1 METPVTATETAT
13 TLRRHEPRLAET
25 PTALD
30 PAERPA
36 PGGISLLPVEGSEA
50 FAEAVHAAGGEIVPL
65 GPDTRG
71 LIFLDYSR
79 PELLEQALDEHPG
92 ITWVQLPYAGI
103 DAMASRVAR
112 HAERGVLFTSAK
124 GAYAEPVAEHAL
136 TLALALQRL
145 LPKRLRATSWGSAEG
160 QSMYGAKVVILG
172 AGGIARALIEQ
183 LAPFRAEV
191 TIVRRSAGPVP
202 GAHRTVQFAELDAQL
217 VDADIVILAAAAT
230 DETRGL
236 FAAQRLALLPK
247 HAVLVN
253 IARGP
258 MVVTDDLLAALDAG
272 ELFGAALDVTDPEPL
287 PDGHPLYAHER
298 AIVTPHSADTVE
310 MTTPLLAER
319 IRLNVDAFLRTGVFV
334 GRCDPRIGY

>member
-1 METPVTATETAT
+1 M
-13 TLRRHEPRLAET
+13 
-25 PTALD
+25 
-30 PAERPA
+30 
-36 PGGISLLPVEGSEA
+36 
-50 FAEAVHAAGGEIVPL
+50 PL
-65 GPDTRG
+65 GEETRG
-71 LIFLDYSR
+71 LIFLDYSK
-79 PELLEQALDEHPG
+79 PELLEQALDDHPN
-92 ITWVQLPYAGI
+92 ISWVQLPYAGI
-103 DAMASRVAR
+103 DAMASRAAR
-112 HAERGVLFTSAK
+112 HADRGVIFTSAK

-145 LPKRLRATSWGSAEG
+145 LPKRLRVTSWGSAEG

-191 TIVRRSAGPVP
+191 TIVRRSSDAVP
-202 GAHRTVQFAELDAQL
+202 GATRTVQFAKLDAQL
-217 VDADIVILAAAAT
+217 VDADVVILAAAAT

-236 FAAQRLALLPK
+236 FDARRLALLPE

-258 MVVTDDLLAALDAG
+258 MVVTDDLVAALDAG
-272 ELFGAALDVTDPEPL
+272 TLFGAALDVTDPEPL
-287 PDGHPLYAHER
+287 PAGHPLYSHER
-298 AIVTPHSADTVE
+298 AIITPHSADTVE

-319 IRLNVDAFLRTGVFV
+319 IRLNVAAFLETGVFV